1 MSRLSILK
9 HNKIVKEGIQL
20 KSKTKSKVLFIRV
33 MVSFFLVVVGG
44 FATLG
49 IFTWSKGA
57 NADVALDPF
66 FSLSSGPPRVR
77 VFSPIQKSLN
87 NASSFEAKGQA
98 PANTEV
104 EIKVDGVSAGTALTD
119 ASGEWRKQINN
130 IQPGN
135 HTLGVGALIGGPL
148 IYSIG
153 GEFPYGVSAI
163 NVGTNSRISSMHFG
177 PGTFFYKYTTKTE
190 DISGY
195 KILLSQD
202 KSKVYIVRAGGIT
215 VLESATGRVIK
226 TVPIS
231 LAVRN
236 TQEQLI
242 GATDVKIKELSQ
254 TSDKSKFYMIVGNTQ
269 GGLLFGFDTINDT
282 LIGDAN
288 DPQKLPQSFDVN
300 DGEANGLAISGDG
313 GKLYVSHTNK
323 DKVTVFQ
330 NPSTTVS
337 RSVIDLDGNVN
348 DIVTNEAGDGVYVL
362 KAMDSQGHYSIANI
376 LVADDSVNESEVDLG
391 TTIAGNRLFLVKD
404 LDKLYVSGPASTTL
418 RVIDTSI
425 APHQLVGSGITLPK
439 YMESNTEVA
448 SNSQNDSI
456 PTRLYFPMIDGEV
469 AVIDG
474 VNNSLI
480 SVISTPSPLPAS
492 NYKHVND
499 MTFYNQKLFIA
510 YDRDLT
516 ASDATNPAAVYQ
528 SLGVANAA
536 VSSDIKAEAVNINSS
551 NTLAMTEPIAIAP
564 QAFSTSVEFSVGQPV
579 TISGPLDQATL
590 NTTTPTVTGTG
601 PKNEVIQIQVNS
613 LDPINVQ
620 VSADGT
626 WSAVVTL
633 PKDQNS
639 KITATY
645 NNKRSQVVIP
655 NTMIFGEN
663 LARSNISLIDSESD
677 LEQQSIELPKIS
689 LESTKLN
696 TSIAL
701 HPNGTRYYLLNSN
714 FTSVISKFFEL
725 AYTQGDKNPIIESIF
740 SDLATRDMGK
750 IEIYSA
756 QTKQKVTDINL
767 PTGYAPG
774 GITVSP
780 NGKKAAVWALN
791 ATKTKDV
798 FHQITVGATTQ
809 NLDSPVEI
817 FMINLENNTLNPTP
831 ITLGQLSFPASPGPQ
846 EYTPE
851 QIYDLY
857 LAIASLGFFGS
868 RTANFSADSSKI
880 YTTSMQRGVINVI
893 DTDTL
898 QVTSLSMPSQ
908 APNDLSNAIVLST
921 QYNKNNKML
930 YATYAKVTLPAS
942 ENDPVQVV
950 PGLLIVNTVNNQF
963 MGNGALPEIPF
974 SNFAVS
980 NDGSK
985 VYLLTLNADELLPGF
1000 SNDVAAESIANLE
1013 VLPQF
1018 TLATYD
1024 LNRAPNDPLIY
1035 TTRQLTNTEIPISMA
1050 LSPSSSKLYIT
1061 SLAQNTVRVYDTASD
1076 TLDTGNAPI
1085 MLRGLAFMIG
1095 SSEYTG
1101 EAIIGTYDASANYFV
1116 SEGAQQTAQPTPS
1129 NTAITPIASQF
1140 NFASAST
1147 VPEKA
1152 QSVELPNKL
1161 ARSMQDSIKEVSGIQ
1176 SEDDKKSSKQSWLI
1190 YLFYAIFMSGL
1201 AAAGFAVWQTTLLFG
1216 PEEVDSML

>member
-1 MSRLSILK
+1 MRYR
-9 HNKIVKEGIQL
+9 HM
-20 KSKTKSKVLFIRV
+20 TKSKVLFIRV
-33 MVSFFLVVVGG
+33 MVSFFLVVVAG
-44 FATLG
+44 FSTMAM
-49 IFTWSKGA
+49 FTWSKDA
-57 NADVALDPF
+57 KADIALDPF

-77 VFSPIQKSLN
+77 VFSPTHKSLN
-87 NASSFEAKGQA
+87 NATSFEAKGQA

-104 EIKVDGVSAGTALTD
+104 EIKVDGVSAGIALSD
-119 ASGEWRKQINN
+119 ANGEWRKQINN
-130 IQPGN
+130 VQPGD

-163 NVGTNSRISSMHFG
+163 NVGTNSSISSMHFG

-202 KSKVYIVRAGGIT
+202 KAKVYIVRPGSVAI
-215 VLESATGRVIK
+215 LESATGRVIK
-226 TVPIS
+226 TVPVPF
-231 LAVRN
+231 AARDA
-236 TQEQLI
+236 QEQLI

-254 TSDKSKFYMIVGNTQ
+254 TSDNTKFYMVVGNTQ
-269 GGLLFGFDTINDT
+269 GGVLFGFDMVSDT
-282 LIGDAN
+282 LIGDVN
-288 DPQKLPQSFDVN
+288 DGQKLPQSFDSN
-300 DGEANGLAISGDG
+300 DGEINGMAVSGDG
-313 GKLYVSHTNK
+313 SKIYLSHTNK
-323 DKVTVFQ
+323 DKVSVVH
-330 NPSTTVS
+330 NPTGTITK
-337 RSVIDLDGNVN
+337 SVIDLDGNVS
-348 DIVTNEAGDGVYVL
+348 DIVTNKVGDGIYAL
-362 KAMDSQGHYSIANI
+362 KSLDSQAHYAIANI
-376 LVADDSVNESEVDLG
+376 SVSDDSVTETLIDLG
-391 TTIAGNRLFLVKD
+391 TTISGNRLFLVKD
-404 LDKLYVSGPASTTL
+404 IDKLYISSPASTSL
-418 RVIDTSI
+418 RVVNTNNN
-425 APHQLVGSGITLPK
+425 QLLGSGITLPK
-439 YMESNTEVA
+439 YMESSTEFA
-448 SNSQNDSI
+448 SNSQDNSV

-469 AVIDG
+469 AVIDA
-474 VNNSLI
+474 VNDSLI
-480 SVISTPSPLPAS
+480 SVITTPSSLTAT
-492 NYKHVND
+492 NFKHVND
-499 MTFYNQKLFIA
+499 MAFYNQKLFIA

-528 SLGVANAA
+528 SLGVANASL
-536 VSSDIKAEAVNINSS
+536 SSDTKAEAVNINSS

-564 QAFSTSVEFSVGQPV
+564 QAFSSSVEFSVGQPV
-579 TISGPLDQATL
+579 TITGPLDQETL
-590 NTTTPTVTGTG
+590 NTTTPTINGTG
-601 PKNEVIQIQVNS
+601 PKDKVIQLQVNQA
-613 LDPINVQ
+613 DPINVQ
-620 VSADGT
+620 VDSGGK
-626 WSAVVTL
+626 WSAVVAL

-639 KITATY
+639 KITAIY

-740 SDLATRDMGK
+740 SDLAIRDMGK

-798 FHQITVGATTQ
+798 FHQITAGTNTQ
-809 NLDSPVEI
+809 TLDSPVEL
-817 FMINLENNTLNPTP
+817 FMVNLENNTLNPTP
-831 ITLGQLSFPASPGPQ
+831 ITLGQLSFPVSPGSQ

-868 RTANFSADSSKI
+868 RTANFNADSSKI
-880 YTTSMQRGVINVI
+880 YTTSMQRGIINVI
-893 DTDTL
+893 DTNTN
-898 QVTSLSMPSQ
+898 QVTALTLPDQ
-908 APNDLSNAIVLST
+908 APSDLSNAIVLST
-921 QYNKNNKML
+921 QYNKNNHML

-942 ENDPVQVV
+942 PNDPPEVI
-950 PGLLIVNTVNNQF
+950 PGLLIMNTLNNQF
-963 MGNGALPEIPF
+963 MGNGSLPEMPF

-1000 SNDVAAESIANLE
+1000 SNDVAAESIANLD

-1035 TTRQLTNTEIPISMA
+1035 TTKPLTSTEIPISMA

-1061 SLAQNTVRVYDTASD
+1061 SLAQNTVRVYDTASEA
-1076 TLDTGNAPI
+1076 LDTGNAPI

-1116 SEGAQQTAQPTPS
+1116 SESAKQTAQPTPS
-1129 NTAITPIASQF
+1129 NTAVTPIASQF

-1147 VPEKA
+1147 IPEKA

-1161 ARSMQDSIKEVSGIQ
+1161 ARSIQDGIREVANAQ
-1176 SEDDKKSSKQSWLI
+1176 SENSKKSSKQSWLI

-1216 PEEVDSML
+1216 PEEVEGIL